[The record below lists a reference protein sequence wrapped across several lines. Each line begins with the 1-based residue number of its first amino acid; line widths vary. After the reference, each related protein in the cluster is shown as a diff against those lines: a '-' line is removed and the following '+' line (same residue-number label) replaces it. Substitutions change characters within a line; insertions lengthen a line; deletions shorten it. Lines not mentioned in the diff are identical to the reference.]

1 GIYRDL
7 YFDFFRNHQF
17 NNRIIIH
24 EIAQLESYFNNNY
37 QEKNYSYHPS
47 NFYINEK
54 DPLALLEKSFSQ
66 NKNEVDCSY
75 LLFDESKE
83 NFDFLFVKSGFITR
97 DFVDN
102 IIIESISSVYQDD
115 IVIYFYNGVKSE
127 QLAQYLKDKPEISQF
142 LDYCLKHKIRV
153 IAAGNEAT
161 FPAMNDI
168 AKQKSRVES
177 LQNIILQHQFVSER
191 TIILANKE
199 ILFSYQS
206 GNLFIEGIAQRLNMP
221 IYTVADNNII
231 LENRYIIVEPNA
243 AKQFITHSLL
253 ANTPTLDTLLPETI
267 PNEPDII
274 SNRQRVDIDNKNYAI
289 ELYQLVSQYYAN
301 YRDNHEFKLGY
312 QNEISSIISD
322 YSDNMT
328 VKDILDY
335 INLNRY
341 QIDYHKLGTIIRKV
355 DEISFNQHKEKL
367 KDVSDK
373 IINQDLTLDK
383 AVEKYLI
390 ELSTIFNTSDNK
402 LIRKNLIQSIY
413 DPSVNKQFNQFLMN
427 EISFEQWQVLSRQRE
442 ENYTLIEKTRQVI
455 ELVHAIYDTP
465 QLIGNLSEISKS
477 RLSVFFDENNQ
488 NTLSQVLLNAIS
500 TFEHYKE
507 IINKLE
513 RIITISNK
521 DEEFSTLSPIE
532 AFEKINQLKENINFS
547 TNGENIDNK
556 DIVKINNLSIDKK
569 ILSYLGVKINGES
582 IDNVD
587 ISQIDDLEK
596 KITFDPHH
604 LNDYFLS
611 VTGNEKDK
619 QIIAILCYIL
629 NNKKDKIKYFLSSDT
644 NRADYVAAHER
655 LTKIIELGNKEYSHN
670 DWEKLRFSSLKIP
683 RHMKIISKIGYAN
696 ITFGMWQTIN
706 STF

>member
-1 GIYRDL
+1 
-7 YFDFFRNHQF
+7 
-17 NNRIIIH
+17 
-24 EIAQLESYFNNNY
+24 
-37 QEKNYSYHPS
+37 
-47 NFYINEK
+47 
-54 DPLALLEKSFSQ
+54 
-66 NKNEVDCSY
+66 
-75 LLFDESKE
+75 
-83 NFDFLFVKSGFITR
+83 
-97 DFVDN
+97 
-102 IIIESISSVYQDD
+102 
-115 IVIYFYNGVKSE
+115 
-127 QLAQYLKDKPEISQF
+127 
-142 LDYCLKHKIRV
+142 
-153 IAAGNEAT
+153 
-161 FPAMNDI
+161 
-168 AKQKSRVES
+168 
-177 LQNIILQHQFVSER
+177 
-191 TIILANKE
+191 
-199 ILFSYQS
+199 
-206 GNLFIEGIAQRLNMP
+206 
-221 IYTVADNNII
+221 
-231 LENRYIIVEPNA
+231 
-243 AKQFITHSLL
+243 
-253 ANTPTLDTLLPETI
+253 
-267 PNEPDII
+267 
-274 SNRQRVDIDNKNYAI
+274 
-289 ELYQLVSQYYAN
+289 
-301 YRDNHEFKLGY
+301 
-312 QNEISSIISD
+312 
-322 YSDNMT
+322 
-328 VKDILDY
+328 
-335 INLNRY
+335 
-341 QIDYHKLGTIIRKV
+341 RKV

-596 KITFDPHH
+596 KITF
-604 LNDYFLS
+604 
-611 VTGNEKDK
+611 
-619 QIIAILCYIL
+619 
-629 NNKKDKIKYFLSSDT
+629 
-644 NRADYVAAHER
+644 
-655 LTKIIELGNKEYSHN
+655 
-670 DWEKLRFSSLKIP
+670 
-683 RHMKIISKIGYAN
+683 
-696 ITFGMWQTIN
+696 
-706 STF
+706 